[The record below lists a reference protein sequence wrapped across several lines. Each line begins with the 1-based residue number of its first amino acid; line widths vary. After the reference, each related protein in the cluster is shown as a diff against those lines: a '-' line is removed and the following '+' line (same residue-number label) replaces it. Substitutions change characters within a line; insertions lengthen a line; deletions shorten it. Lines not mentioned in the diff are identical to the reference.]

1 MLYHSH
7 PDVCQS
13 IRVCT
18 LTIRCSDINH
28 SPFVYPFHRDIGNF
42 VCFAFPFLLAFR
54 PVLRQQNHWSASLDV
69 GSHVVKKPRARR
81 IFRFDFNHLNRSMI
95 NHRFGFQMIATNDDD
110 DDDESFEIGSQ
121 SIWCQIGIPTLSIF
135 VIESLYF
142 VASILLLRLGLRQ
155 KTVNLSG
162 RFRRAR
168 AAEYTKSKWTV
179 LSVIQKGL
187 FMIRSRLPTCTPDWQ
202 RIFSIGFR
210 SRIRQRSGTSESVLS
225 LKRRWRQ
232 KCVSVEKPIGDF
244 LFQWSTKMMCI
255 TAYIF
260 LGCRYL

>member
-1 MLYHSH
+1 MYAN
-7 PDVCQS
+7 
-13 IRVCT
+13 RYVCT

-110 DDDESFEIGSQ
+110 DDESFEIGSQ

-179 LSVIQKGL
+179 LSVIQKVFL
-187 FMIRSRLPTCTPDWQ
+187 WFDH
-202 RIFSIGFR
+202 
-210 SRIRQRSGTSESVLS
+210 
-225 LKRRWRQ
+225 
-232 KCVSVEKPIGDF
+232 DF
-244 LFQWSTKMMCI
+244 LLAHLIDNGYFQSDFGVASGNAAEHRKVS
-255 TAYIF
+255 
-260 LGCRYL
+260 YL

>member
-1 MLYHSH
+1 MYAN
-7 PDVCQS
+7 
-13 IRVCT
+13 RYVCT

-110 DDDESFEIGSQ
+110 DDESFEIGSQ

-168 AAEYTKSKWTV
+168 CRIHQIQV
-179 LSVIQKGL
+179 LWCYPSYK
-187 FMIRSRLPTCTPDWQ
+187 RSFYDSITTSYLHTWLTTDIFN
-202 RIFSIGFR
+202 RI
-210 SRIRQRSGTSESVLS
+210 SESHPATQRNIGKCLISKTQVEAKVCL
-225 LKRRWRQ
+225 RRETNRRSSFSMINEDD
-232 KCVSVEKPIGDF
+232 VHHS
-244 LFQWSTKMMCI
+244 S
-255 TAYIF
+255 YIF